1 MTYFSQKVLIFIAIS
16 IDCSILYT
24 LSDINSL
31 IEVLEKETNAE
42 IAKEASHSD
51 ITKNLLILMNSQS

>member
-1 MTYFSQKVLIFIAIS
+1 MTYFSQKVLIFIASS

-31 IEVLEKETNAE
+31 IEVLEKEANVE